1 MSQELELSVV
11 RIYSNTGNVIGS
23 GFLVSDKYIL
33 TCSHVVALALQIPAG
48 TSEMPTGTISFDF
61 PRVDSKQK
69 LTATVVFWLPVNS
82 NPSES
87 QEDIA
92 VLRLVNPCPN
102 KAKPVELLP
111 CENVWKHEFLAFGF
125 PKDKSYGVWTEG
137 VLQGAN
143 AKGWVQIEVKSE
155 NSYRLEEGFSG
166 TPVWDQ
172 NLQCV
177 VGMAVAAEKQ
187 RQDVKAAFIIPTKV
201 VLEALPQWVKQQ
213 VNLYEMK
220 PATQSA
226 RIFISYH
233 SQEPDIS
240 LAKQF
245 YDTLKNAGHDPFMA
259 KESIQW
265 GEQWSQR
272 IDRELQRCDYFL
284 LLLSEKSANSEM
296 VTREVQQVKRSR
308 DLRSNRKPGILPI
321 RVNFPLSA
329 PLNYE
334 LRGYLNEIQQR
345 EWKSDAD
352 TRLILQDLCKLLANA
367 NQSETSDEPVEAE
380 LPTISPELE
389 NLQRPPLPA
398 AEPELPE
405 GQVDLAST
413 FYVERPPIESDCY
426 KEILKLGALIRIKA
440 ARQMGKTSIMA
451 RILHYARQQ
460 GYSTVQLSFQ
470 LADSKVFTDLDEF
483 LRWFCASVGR
493 RLGLPN
499 RLAEHWDKMF
509 GSKENCTSYFEQYLL
524 SSINQPLVLALD
536 EVDCVFQQPKI
547 ASDFF
552 GLLRAWHEDAKSRDI
567 WKKLRLVVVHS
578 TEPYISMD
586 VNQSPFNVGL
596 PIELPEFN
604 RQQVLDLARRY
615 GLNWNITQ
623 VEQLTAMLGGH
634 PYLVR
639 VGLYHISRQ
648 QTTLEQLLKIAPTDA
663 GIFSDHLR
671 RHWWNL
677 KQHPELM
684 DAIAQIVSTTK
695 PVQLEPILAFKLKSM
710 GLIAWENNRVILRC
724 NLYREY
730 FHQLTHSVTAQEPV
744 ENQPT
749 NPVSNPSQQLP
760 PVQPANPARNLVYEY
775 QVGGSL
781 PVNALSYVE
790 RQADKD
796 LYNELKAG
804 NFCYVLNSRQMGK
817 SSLRVQTMQKLEVE
831 GIACAVIDLTEI
843 GSQEVSSEQWY
854 AGIVRRLERSFQL
867 SVKFNFSSWWSDRSH
882 ISPVQR
888 LGEFID
894 EVLLV
899 EIPQNIVIFIDEIDS
914 VLSLK
919 FPTDDFFAL
928 IRNFY
933 NQRADNLKYK
943 RITFTLL
950 GVATPSDFVQ
960 DKKRTPFNIGKG
972 IELKGF
978 QLEEAKPLAMGL
990 AGKVNNPKQALQQI
1004 LQWTGG
1010 QPFLTQKIC
1019 QLIQT
1024 DNQRLS
1030 VDQLVQSRIIEN
1042 WETKDEQAHL
1052 RTIRDRI
1059 WRNEQRVSRLLGLYQ
1074 QILQQGEIATDNST
1088 EQIDLRLTG
1097 LVVQQMGKLR
1107 VYNRIY
1113 QSVFALDWVKKELAK
1128 LRPYAEAFSKWE
1140 ASGYEEKSYLLRG
1153 QALQD
1158 ALEWSTNKGLSD
1170 LDYRFLRDSQVFDR
1184 GEVDR
1189 AKQVLEKAQKKARL
1203 IIRGGFVGLFVIGV
1217 VAAGIG
1223 LFAKE
1228 QAQQAQTANNKA
1240 RTAEDKARTANTEA
1254 RKAKDEARK
1263 AGLRAETAEGAKSD
1277 VSEKFLD
1284 ICREDRDN
1292 ESYEDAQKC
1301 FLKIIENSPKS
1312 SQAYAGLGQ
1321 TYHMQ
1326 YHTNEN
1332 KLDNQSACDIL
1343 AKAKNNFQEAID
1355 ISPNYG
1361 WAKSRLKEVQDYKQK
1376 LNC

>member
-1 MSQELELSVV
+1 VEAGDPKMSQELELSVV
-11 RIYSNTGNVIGS
+11 RIYSNSGNVIGS

-48 TSEMPTGTISFDF
+48 TSEMPTGIVSCDF
-61 PRVDSKQK
+61 PIVDSKQK
-69 LTATVVFWLPVNS
+69 LTATVVFWLPVSS

-92 VLRLVNPCPN
+92 VLRLENPCPSQ
-102 KAKPVELLP
+102 AKPVELLP

-125 PKDKSYGVWTEG
+125 PKDKPNGVWTEG

-143 AKGWVQIEVKSE
+143 AKSWVQIEVKSE
-155 NSYRLEEGFSG
+155 NGYRLEEGFSG

-172 NLQCV
+172 NLQRV

-213 VNLYEMK
+213 LNLYEMK

-265 GEQWSQR
+265 GEKWSER

-296 VTREVQQVKRSR
+296 VTREVQQVKQLR

-321 RVNFPLSA
+321 RVDFPLSA

-334 LRGYLNEIQQR
+334 LRGYLNEIQQQ

-367 NQSETSDEPVEAE
+367 DESEMFDEPVEAE
-380 LPTISPELE
+380 LPTILPEVE

-405 GQVDLAST
+405 GQMDLAST

-460 GYSTVQLSFQ
+460 GYSTVSLSFQ

-499 RLAEHWDKMF
+499 RLAEHWDKTF
-509 GSKENCTSYFEQYLL
+509 GSKENCTSYFEKYFL

-552 GLLRAWHEDAKSRDI
+552 GLLRAWHEDAKSREI

-578 TEPYISMD
+578 TEPYINMD

-615 GLNWNITQ
+615 GLNWNINQ

-684 DAIAQIVSTTK
+684 DAIAQIVSATN

-710 GLIAWENNRVILRC
+710 GLIAWENNGVILRC

-744 ENQPT
+744 QNQPT
-749 NPVSNPSQQLP
+749 NPALNPSQQLP
-760 PVQPANPARNLVYEY
+760 PVEPANPPQNLVYEY
-775 QVGGSL
+775 QAGGSL
-781 PVNALSYVE
+781 SGDALSYVE

-796 LYNELKAG
+796 LYYALKAG
-804 NFCYVLNSRQMGK
+804 DFCYVLNSRQMGK
-817 SSLRVQTMQKLEVE
+817 SSLRVRTMQKLQAE
-831 GIACAVIDLTEI
+831 GIACAVIDLTEL
-843 GSQEVSSEQWY
+843 GSQELSSEQWY

-867 SVKFNFSSWWSDRSH
+867 SGKFHFSNWWSDRSH

-899 EIPQNIVIFIDEIDS
+899 EISQNIVIFIDEIDS

-919 FPTDDFFAL
+919 FLTDDFFAL

-933 NQRADNLKYK
+933 NQRADYLKYK

-960 DKKRTPFNIGKG
+960 DKKRTPFNIGKK

-978 QLEEAKPLAMGL
+978 KLEEAKPLAVGL
-990 AGKVNNPKQALQQI
+990 ADKFKNPQEALQEI

-1010 QPFLTQKIC
+1010 QPFLTQRIC

-1030 VDQLVQSRIIEN
+1030 VDKLVKSRIIEN
-1042 WETKDEQAHL
+1042 WEAQDEQVHL

-1059 WRNEQRVSRLLGLYQ
+1059 WRKEQRVSRLLGLYQ
-1074 QILQQGEIATDNST
+1074 QILQQGEIATDNSA

-1128 LRPYAEAFSKWE
+1128 LRPYAEAFSNWE
-1140 ASGYEEKSYLLRG
+1140 VSGYQEESYLLRG

-1158 ALEWSTNKGLSD
+1158 ALEWSKNKGLSD
-1170 LDYRFLRDSQVFDR
+1170 LDDRFLRESQEFDR
-1184 GEVDR
+1184 REVER
-1189 AKQVLEKAQKKARL
+1189 EKQVLEKAQQKARL
-1203 IIRGGFVGLFVIGV
+1203 IIRGGFVVGLLMICVVGV
-1217 VAAGIG
+1217 GISRWANETTKLAEQKIQRAEQKTQRSEKIAEANRIAQIG
-1223 LFAKE
+1223 LLNFDRGNYKDAISNFIAASKPQPNYSWNFFKIAESYIKIGENYESQGNISDAIKSYKNAK
-1228 QAQQAQTANNKA
+1228 TYLTKGS
-1240 RTAEDKARTANTEA
+1240 K
-1254 RKAKDEARK
+1254 
-1263 AGLRAETAEGAKSD
+1263 
-1277 VSEKFLD
+1277 LD
-1284 ICREDRDN
+1284 IPKTNKDWVQGM
-1292 ESYEDAQKC
+1292 QKDVNDK
-1301 FLKIIENSPKS
+1301 LKNL
-1312 SQAYAGLGQ
+1312 Q
-1321 TYHMQ
+1321 
-1326 YHTNEN
+1326 
-1332 KLDNQSACDIL
+1332 
-1343 AKAKNNFQEAID
+1343 
-1355 ISPNYG
+1355 
-1361 WAKSRLKEVQDYKQK
+1361 
-1376 LNC
+1376 